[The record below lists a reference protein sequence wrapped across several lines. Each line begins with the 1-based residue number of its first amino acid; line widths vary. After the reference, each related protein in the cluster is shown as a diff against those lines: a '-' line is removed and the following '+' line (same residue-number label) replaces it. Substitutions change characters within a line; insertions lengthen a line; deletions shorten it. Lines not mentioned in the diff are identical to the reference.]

1 MAGIE
6 DQVREME
13 QRLAAQFQ
21 QQLLQ
26 AQEGQRLQLE
36 TLTQL
41 VTQQRVAGA
50 GLEQQVAAQRQELGT
65 QQREGQELLQEVAA
79 QRAAGREILEQR
91 EELRAAGQEL
101 EAEREVMRGAG
112 TVLEQQVADLQRQ
125 MAALREER
133 NAAVA
138 AATQAAEAFAQL
150 QAAAGDL
157 DDLRAGGGGAGAG
170 DRPVKGRDKRLLSN
184 LFEAGK
190 APMLGEKGSSQE
202 QLESAWGDFA
212 VLFELRLLRGLED
225 ADAALRF
232 AEAQG
237 DPDTSS
243 LTPEEVTDA
252 GYAEHSAAVYDALSA
267 CCHMGSA
274 PMMAVRLHEATK
286 NGLAVWQRL
295 HFV

>member
-50 GLEQQVAAQRQELGT
+50 GLEQQVATQRQELGT
-65 QQREGQELLQEVAA
+65 QQREGAELLQEGAA

-91 EELRAAGQEL
+91 EELRTAGQEL

-112 TVLEQQVADLQRQ
+112 TALEQQVADLQRRALEAERQ
-125 MAALREER
+125 VNALREER

-138 AATQAAEAFAQL
+138 AAAQAAEAFAQL
-150 QAAAGDL
+150 QATAGDL
-157 DDLRAGGGGAGAG
+157 DELRAGGGGAGAE
-170 DRPVKGRDKRLLSN
+170 DRQVKGRDKRLLSN

-212 VLFELRLLRGLED
+212 FLFELRLLRGLED

-237 DPDTSS
+237 DPETSPSPCRRLS
-243 LTPEEVTDA
+243 LI
-252 GYAEHSAAVYDALSA
+252 HI
-267 CCHMGSA
+267 
-274 PMMAVRLHEATK
+274 
-286 NGLAVWQRL
+286 
-295 HFV
+295 